1 MMKLRKNGVTWREI
15 DGEIILLDLE
25 SSTYLTTNRTGTVL
39 LRLLVEDRET
49 QELVTALVDGFSI
62 SRELAQAD
70 VSSFVQT
77 LSEKG
82 LMDNA
87 PTVTDV

>member
-1 MMKLRKNGVTWREI
+1 MKLRKNGLTWREI

-39 LRLLVEDRET
+39 LRLLVDDRATE
-49 QELVTALVDGFSI
+49 ELVSALVDAFSI
-62 SRELAQAD
+62 SRELAEAD

-77 LSEKG
+77 LSDKG
-82 LMDNA
+82 LLDNA
-87 PTVTDV
+87 PTVTNI